1 MLSPC
6 KLRGQPAEREAG
18 QRSRNGTAGWT
29 GRCACWTSTKARDPF
44 CGHTGGS
51 KRMGTRVCPFRRP
64 LRCGQKNRKNAPV
77 RAHFIFPIDLLR
89 KGKFL
94 ATRHFARCE
103 WPSALVL
110 CLRQDDQKGEDASS
124 APLPSGKKNQKCN
137 FLSYNQK
144 NARTRSNGV
153 MLHGPASE
161 LCVCWS
167 APYKGIPSLIAN
179 RLA

>member
-1 MLSPC
+1 
-6 KLRGQPAEREAG
+6 
-18 QRSRNGTAGWT
+18 
-29 GRCACWTSTKARDPF
+29 
-44 CGHTGGS
+44 
-51 KRMGTRVCPFRRP
+51 MGTRVCPFRRP

-77 RAHFIFPIDLLR
+77 CAHFIFPIDLLR

-124 APLPSGKKNQKCN
+124 APLPSGKKISEKKPEGQQKCN

>member
-77 RAHFIFPIDLLR
+77 CAHFIFPIDLLR

-124 APLPSGKKNQKCN
+124 APLPSGKKNLRKKTRRSTEVQFPELQSEKRE
-137 FLSYNQK
+137 
-144 NARTRSNGV
+144 NAFQWRDV
-153 MLHGPASE
+153 AWP
-161 LCVCWS
+161 CV
-167 APYKGIPSLIAN
+167 
-179 RLA
+179 